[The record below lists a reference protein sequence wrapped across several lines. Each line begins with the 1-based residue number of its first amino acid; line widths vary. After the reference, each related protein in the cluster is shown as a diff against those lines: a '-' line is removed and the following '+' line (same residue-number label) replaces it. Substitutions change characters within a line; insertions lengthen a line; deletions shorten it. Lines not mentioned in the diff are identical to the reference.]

1 MMRILHVYSGNLFG
15 GIEAILVAIA
25 RSQASWPALQHE
37 FALSFHGRLERELAE
52 AGAAVHHLGPVRMSR
67 PATVRAARGAL
78 ARLLEVAKF
87 DGAICHAPWSQGI
100 LGGVVRRAEL
110 PLAFWAHD
118 RMTGRHWTERL
129 ARRVVP
135 DLAICNSRFT
145 AETLPSLYPRTRSV
159 VVYAPVDVDRLHR
172 PHQAGDVRLMRAS
185 LSTPEAACVIVQVSR
200 SERWKGHSVLIEA
213 LAELRQTPDW
223 IWWQVGGAQRPAEAE
238 YLAALK
244 RQARQLRIGERVRW
258 LGERTD
264 VPALL
269 GAADVYCQPNLEP
282 EPFGIAFVEAL
293 GAGVPVVTSHLGGA
307 REIVDESCGV
317 LVEPRNPAALADA
330 LRRLVADRASRLR
343 LGAAGPLRARA
354 LCEPAASMRRLSSAL
369 AEMLPAEIG
378 A

>member
-1 MMRILHVYSGNLFG
+1 
-15 GIEAILVAIA
+15 
-25 RSQASWPALQHE
+25 
-37 FALSFHGRLERELAE
+37 
-52 AGAAVHHLGPVRMSR
+52 
-67 PATVRAARGAL
+67 
-78 ARLLEVAKF
+78 
-87 DGAICHAPWSQGI
+87 
-100 LGGVVRRAEL
+100 
-110 PLAFWAHD
+110 
-118 RMTGRHWTERL
+118 
-129 ARRVVP
+129 
-135 DLAICNSRFT
+135 
-145 AETLPSLYPRTRSV
+145 
-159 VVYAPVDVDRLHR
+159 
-172 PHQAGDVRLMRAS
+172 
-185 LSTPEAACVIVQVSR
+185 
-200 SERWKGHSVLIEA
+200 VLIEA